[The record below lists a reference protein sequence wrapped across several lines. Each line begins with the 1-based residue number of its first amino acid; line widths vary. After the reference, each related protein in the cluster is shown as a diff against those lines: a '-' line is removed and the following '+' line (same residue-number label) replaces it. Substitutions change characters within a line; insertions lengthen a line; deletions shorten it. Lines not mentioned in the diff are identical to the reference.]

1 MAKIE
6 TITVALPIETAD
18 ALREAVA
25 DGAYASPSEV
35 VSEALRDWHQQRV
48 AREGDLAR
56 IRSSLDMAASNPTR
70 LTDAEVGAHIDGLF
84 EAAIA
89 KASC

>member
-25 DGAYASPSEV
+25 GGGYASPSEV
-35 VSEALRDWHQQRV
+35 VSEALRDWHQQRL
-48 AREGDLAR
+48 AREDALAR
-56 IRSSLDMAASNPTR
+56 IRSDLDRAARNSTR
-70 LTDAEVGAHIDGLF
+70 LTDAEVGAHIDKLF

-89 KASC
+89 RARS